1 MQVVALPV
9 ESESLFYFMTYAE
22 KLKDPRWQKK
32 RLEVMERDNFT
43 CQLCTKDDLTLNVHH
58 ISYIYGNDPWDY
70 DLTNFVTYCQ
80 DCHII
85 EEEAKHDF
93 KSMLLELQKRGN
105 PMVHILQDFYSKIY
119 LKWTDNE

>member
-1 MQVVALPV
+1 MRWYSYYQQFRG
-9 ESESLFYFMTYAE
+9 LFYFMTYAE

-32 RLEVMERDNFT
+32 RLEVMQRDDFT
-43 CQLCTKDDLTLNVHH
+43 CQLCLRNDVTLNVHH
-58 ISYIYGNDPWDY
+58 KSYIYNNDPWDY
-70 DLTNFVTYCQ
+70 ELNNFVTYCQ

-105 PMVHILQDFYSKIY
+105 PMVHILDDFYLKIY